1 MSLVVKRFKELISL
15 VDQLLDALARGI
27 RGLPGNEGAYDGE
40 RKGRGQTGNANPHQR
55 ARQISVALVRLR
67 LRADLVNFLCLRRVR
82 QSLHLPLEQAH
93 PRRLTAFARER
104 VFSSR
109 IARA

>member
-1 MSLVVKRFKELISL
+1 
-15 VDQLLDALARGI
+15 
-27 RGLPGNEGAYDGE
+27 
-40 RKGRGQTGNANPHQR
+40 
-55 ARQISVALVRLR
+55 LR